1 MDEQTVEQYLL
12 ANQKFFPQEKILFL
26 KEKLLNLNEKQ
37 FSLLYSMDLKDP
49 LILLIVSICFSC
61 FTNIRIWISISW
73 NACFSIFYNVRIQ
86 CNLLHFVFYIICP
99 FICSIVP
106 NIIFGNFLS
115 CFILVFLPFSCFFI
129 YFI

>member
-49 LILLIVSICFSC
+49 LILLIVSIFLGNLGIDRFMLNDTTLGVLKLITCGGC
-61 FTNIRIWISISW
+61 GIWT
-73 NACFSIFYNVRIQ
+73 
-86 CNLLHFVFYIICP
+86 IIDW
-99 FICSIVP
+99 VW
-106 NIIFGNFLS
+106 
-115 CFILVFLPFSCFFI
+115 
-129 YFI
+129 

>member
-49 LILLIVSICFSC
+49 LILLIVSIFLGNLGIDRFMLNDTTLGVLKLITCGGC
-61 FTNIRIWISISW
+61 GIWTIIDW
-73 NACFSIFYNVRIQ
+73 VLIMDRTKACNFNKVMSLM
-86 CNLLHFVFYIICP
+86 C
-99 FICSIVP
+99 
-106 NIIFGNFLS
+106 GN
-115 CFILVFLPFSCFFI
+115 
-129 YFI
+129 YF